1 MHCLVQISSM
11 STMTREQATEAVRL
25 GMNALREEKHQQLLK
40 EVLAEC
46 NAVTDPMQQM
56 QLKMQRM
63 IPVVTEILGDAFKQE
78 NVMTVLM
85 QVHAFAASDPKL
97 SVDVAK
103 IMRALGGDLSAV
115 TEEDEFEE
123 VE

>member
-1 MHCLVQISSM
+1 M
-11 STMTREQATEAVRL
+11 STMTREQATEAIRL
-25 GMNALREEKHQQLLK
+25 GMNALREEKHQKQLK

-46 NAVTDPMQQM
+46 NKVSDPMAQL

-63 IPVVTEILGDAFKQE
+63 IPVVTEILGDAFQHE

-97 SVDVAK
+97 SVDVSK